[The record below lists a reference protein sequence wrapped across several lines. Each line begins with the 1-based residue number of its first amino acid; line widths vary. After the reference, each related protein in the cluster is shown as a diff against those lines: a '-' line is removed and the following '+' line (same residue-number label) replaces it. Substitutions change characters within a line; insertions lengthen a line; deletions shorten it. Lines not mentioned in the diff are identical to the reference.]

1 MLQVNLPLVGT
12 IYLQSNKFV
21 TGVKIKA
28 TGHLKLNDSPVYLL
42 TFFTIFVATACLQIT
57 NKYAVTLARVHNA
70 NKYGSSLYTVVTVKL
85 NKLSKLTVC
94 LNSFFKALVETI
106 RKRRQDHHLLDML
119 TEVTRVV
126 VDRTVAWG
134 LKPQVPAPSYTL
146 RRQLW
151 LKDVDRDDKKS
162 KTV

>member
-1 MLQVNLPLVGT
+1 M
-12 IYLQSNKFV
+12 
-21 TGVKIKA
+21 
-28 TGHLKLNDSPVYLL
+28 
-42 TFFTIFVATACLQIT
+42 
-57 NKYAVTLARVHNA
+57 HNA
-70 NKYGSSLYTVVTVKL
+70 NKYGSSLYTVVTVNL